1 MERILVAAEEL
12 VVRGGI
18 DALSTRTV
26 AVESGVP
33 VATLYQY
40 FADRD
45 AIIAALITRHVDAMD
60 ERVADA
66 VAALEHYSVQTLVQ
80 ATVEAYVAGYK
91 AHPSYVVLWF
101 QGRVS
106 SEIDAFVRERTVR
119 LAAGFREFAIAAGLI
134 EPDTSPLI
142 FELAGEMI
150 DAFLN
155 VAYRDSRH
163 GDQRIVTEGIAM
175 LSDYM
180 ERHATPAGR
189 TGIPAAELHAR
200 LEV

>member
-1 MERILVAAEEL
+1 MERILVAAEDL
-12 VVRGGI
+12 VVSGGI
-18 DALSTRTV
+18 EALSTRTV
-26 AVESGVP
+26 AVEAGVP

-45 AIIAALITRHVDAMD
+45 AIIAALIARHVDAMD
-60 ERVADA
+60 ARVAEA
-66 VAALEHYSVQTLVQ
+66 VAGLERYSVQTLVR

-91 AHPSYVVLWF
+91 AHQSYVVLWF

-106 SEIDAFVRERTVR
+106 HEIDAFVRERTVR
-119 LAAGFREFAIAAGLI
+119 LAAGFREFTIAAGLI
-134 EPDTSPLI
+134 APGTSPLV

-155 VAYRDSRH
+155 VAYRDDRR
-163 GDQRIVTEGIAM
+163 GDQRIVAEGIAM

-189 TGIPAAELHAR
+189 TGIASAELHAR

>member
-1 MERILVAAEEL
+1 MERILVAAEDL
-12 VVRGGI
+12 VVNGGI
-18 DALSTRTV
+18 EALSTRTV
-26 AVESGVP
+26 AIESGVP
-33 VATLYQY
+33 VATIYQY

-45 AIIAALITRHVDAMD
+45 AIIAALIARHVDAMD
-60 ERVADA
+60 ERIADA
-66 VAALEHYSVQTLVQ
+66 VASLEHYSVNTLVQ

-106 SEIDAFVRERTVR
+106 HEIDAFVRERTVR
-119 LAAGFREFAIAAGLI
+119 LAANFREFTIAAGLI
-134 EPDTSPLI
+134 APDTSPLV

-155 VAYRDSRH
+155 VAYRRSRH
-163 GDQRIVTEGIAM
+163 GDRRIVAEGIAM

-189 TGIPAAELHAR
+189 TGIPAAELHAH